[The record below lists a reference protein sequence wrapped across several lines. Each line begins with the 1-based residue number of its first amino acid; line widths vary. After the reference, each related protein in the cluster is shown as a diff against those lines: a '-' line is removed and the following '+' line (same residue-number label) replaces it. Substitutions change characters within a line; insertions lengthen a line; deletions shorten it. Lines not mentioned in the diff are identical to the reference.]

1 MHFEDHRRGAPGTRT
16 RLYRYAQ
23 IVSVAVV
30 VLLLA
35 GAMVKSTNTGLSVP
49 DWPLSFGKVMPKM
62 SPSVPYFY
70 EHGHRMIAT
79 LVGALTVVL
88 AAWLHVREPRA
99 WMRRL
104 GWVALLMVILQGV
117 LGGMTVLLKLP
128 VWTSAAHACLA
139 QGFFLVVIMIALALS
154 PGWNTKS
161 RSPEAFDSRTPVLAT
176 IATATIFV
184 QLVLGAV
191 LRHMEAWQVIQDWPL
206 SNGHLIPPVFT
217 PEIAVHFAHR
227 TWAYVVVIF
236 AIAGGVS
243 ALRTAGKRSDIAS
256 PAILMLI
263 LVVVQTMLGALTI
276 WTHRQPHVAS
286 THLVVGALLLAVS
299 FILTA
304 RCWRYLRIPRPLLLE
319 TLRTREGAVGYEKGS
334 A

>member
-1 MHFEDHRRGAPGTRT
+1 MRLETSRRGEPGSRT

-23 IVSVAVV
+23 ILSVAVV
-30 VLLLA
+30 VLLAA
-35 GAMVKSTNTGLSVP
+35 GAMVKSTETGLSVP
-49 DWPLSFGKVMPKM
+49 DWPLSFGQVMPRM
-62 SPSVPYFY
+62 SPEVPYFY

-88 AAWLHVREPRA
+88 AAWLHLREPRA

-104 GWVALLMVILQGV
+104 GWAALLMVVLQGV
-117 LGGMTVLLKLP
+117 LGGMTVLLQLP
-128 VWTSAAHACLA
+128 VWTSAAHATLA
-139 QGFFLVVIMIALALS
+139 QGFFLVVVLIALALS

-176 IATATIFV
+176 LATAAIFA

-191 LRHMEAWQVIQDWPL
+191 LRHMEAWQAIQDWPL
-206 SNGHLIPPVFT
+206 SNGRLIPPVFT
-217 PEIAVHFAHR
+217 PEVAIHFAHR
-227 TWAYVVVIF
+227 VWAYVVLVLCV
-236 AIAGGVS
+236 AAGVS

-256 PAILMLI
+256 PAILSLI
-263 LVVVQTMLGALTI
+263 LVVVQVMLGVLVV
-276 WTHRQPHVAS
+276 WTRRQPHVSS

-299 FILTA
+299 FILSA
-304 RCWRYLRIPRPLLLE
+304 RSWRYLRTPQPPLAE
-319 TLRTREGAVGYEKGS
+319 TLSAREGAVGYGKGG